1 MHIGISRYRHCF
13 AVDTTARTRSPCA
26 RETELAPA
34 ARLDGPHPRTT
45 HGPHAVRLFASLLCS
60 RAYRGN
66 SILQRLLRLADP
78 PYAALLE
85 EWVF

>member
-1 MHIGISRYRHCF
+1 MC
-13 AVDTTARTRSPCA
+13 
-26 RETELAPA
+26 TELTA
-34 ARLDGPHPRTT
+34 G
-45 HGPHAVRLFASLLCS
+45 G
-60 RAYRGN
+60 